1 MSLLERIGSI
11 GKAIFTAT
19 DELSRQ
25 RALLSEIKTEVRAL
39 DDSLRDLRERVVR
52 LEAFQNATKAE
63 LSAEVARFKVEVER
77 AELRAAR
84 LPEGGEPK
92 RKIPKR

>member
-1 MSLLERIGSI
+1 VSLLERIASI

-52 LEAFQNATKAE
+52 LEAFQDATKAE
-63 LSAEVARFKVEVER
+63 LAAEVSRFKAEVER
-77 AELRAAR
+77 AELRATR
-84 LPEGGEPK
+84 LGPEDEPK
-92 RKIPKR
+92 RKTPKR